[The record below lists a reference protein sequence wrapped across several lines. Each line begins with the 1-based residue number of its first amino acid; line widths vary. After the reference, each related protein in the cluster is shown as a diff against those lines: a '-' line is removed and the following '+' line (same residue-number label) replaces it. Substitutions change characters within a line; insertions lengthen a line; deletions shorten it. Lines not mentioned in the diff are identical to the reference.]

1 MSTFTEALEASQAKE
16 KALEE
21 MAESLRSS
29 TPADR
34 LRFAIGICPIVDK
47 GGEGNEAFAAV
58 VKATAK
64 ETDPMLDA
72 FKALG
77 KEDRF
82 RTVARVL
89 ALIEQDKLT
98 APRNGSRRVPAN
110 GEATIVDTVVAVVQ
124 ASRAP
129 VTTAEILEKVQKTI
143 PDVKPDTVR
152 FYVNA
157 KKQDG
162 TFSHDEEAHTYSMA

>member
-1 MSTFTEALEASQAKE
+1 MSTFTESLEASQAKE

-58 VKATAK
+58 VKASAK

-89 ALIEQDKLT
+89 ALIEQDK
-98 APRNGSRRVPAN
+98 PAN

-124 ASRAP
+124 ASKAP
-129 VTTAEILEKVQKTI
+129 VTTAEILEKVLIELWSSGGKR
-143 PDVKPDTVR
+143 D
-152 FYVNA
+152 
-157 KKQDG
+157 
-162 TFSHDEEAHTYSMA
+162 DER